1 MIPTLLVIMRPMFR
15 LGVFFSLLFFGLIS
29 SYSASLAAPLLGMR
43 EKDMALERGEANFTA
58 VGLKIYC
65 VGGLYYSDFYKP
77 DGKNLTL
84 MTPLKPFTV
93 GPCSSDPLSPIS
105 LYVRFDKGI
114 VVQIGYMF
122 PFQNTFD
129 GGWIGFL
136 DDLILDDD
144 LKSLEVKALD
154 ASRVAAS
161 SLDSS
166 VNKLRFESQKSYAN
180 RWTREQFFPL
190 EQSTFVGVVWTLN
203 SALLEGREILPRVLL
218 EQYEVF

>member
-1 MIPTLLVIMRPMFR
+1 LCASS
-15 LGVFFSLLFFGLIS
+15 LGS
-29 SYSASLAAPLLGMR
+29 SQAAPLLGIS
-43 EKDMALERGEANFTA
+43 EKDLTLERGEAQFNA
-58 VGLKIYC
+58 AGMGIYC

-84 MTPLKPFTV
+84 MTPLKAFTV
-93 GPCSSDPLSPIS
+93 GPCASDPLSPLS

-114 VVQIGYMF
+114 AVQIGYMF

-144 LKSLEVKALD
+144 LKSLEGKAPDPSNLD
-154 ASRVAAS
+154 PKS
-161 SLDSS
+161 DSS
-166 VNKLRFESQKSYAN
+166 AANLRFESKKSYAN

-203 SALLEGREILPRVLL
+203 SAPQAGRGVLPQILL
-218 EQYEVF
+218 EQYERFPF

>member
-1 MIPTLLVIMRPMFR
+1 MFHR
-15 LGVFFSLLFFGLIS
+15 AMFFSLFFFGFIS

-43 EKDMALERGEANFTA
+43 EKDMALERGEAQFSA
-58 VGLKIYC
+58 AEMKIYC

-77 DGKNLTL
+77 DGNNLTL
-84 MTPLKPFTV
+84 MTPLKAFTV
-93 GPCSSDPLSPIS
+93 GPCASDPLSPIS

-144 LKSLEVKALD
+144 LKSLELKDLD
-154 ASRVAAS
+154 AS
-161 SLDSS
+161 SLDASS
-166 VNKLRFESQKSYAN
+166 VPNLRFESSKSYNN
-180 RWTREQFFPL
+180 RWTRQQFFPL
-190 EQSTFVGVVWTLN
+190 EQSTFVGIVWTLN
-203 SALLEGREILPRVLL
+203 SASQAGRGDLPQVLL
-218 EQYEVF
+218 EQYERFPF